1 MKIKPAHLICEDAR
15 LSAAYLT
22 ALRPGSEA
30 VGGGGGPRLSWSSR
44 NCMRILER
52 SSVAQSRSR

>member
-1 MKIKPAHLICEDAR
+1 MCEDER
-15 LSAAYLT
+15 FSATYLT